1 MLGLPKLGLE
11 WSAPACHPE
20 RQRGISHDGQR
31 DPSLALRMT
40 MDNRFVSPRLM
51 S

>member
-1 MLGLPKLGLE
+1 MLGLLKLGLE
-11 WSAPACHPE
+11 WNPE

-40 MDNRFVSPRLM
+40 MDDRFASPLLM